1 MPSEPAPDPAVADP
15 RRDLADYIRVW
26 CSLCGCT
33 RPARIQPLVVVAE
46 TAPPPASALHEEPMY
61 NKPCVVKKET
71 EIEVAVTEQDQE
83 QEDATES
90 PTPTD
95 PKRRKACPRGHA
107 EVGFWW
113 WCSMCQA
120 AGYAGVAAKFMCAEC
135 TKMLPEGGTTPMMYC
150 GSCWPK
156 AHWAPWMISHV
167 KADPSSSSY
176 SSSGVELVPQVTQES
191 HLSALSPTQSRMR
204 MCESHQLPID
214 FVCETDGSFLCQ
226 KCASLHDVVD
236 LDIILLL
243 KINTQKGH
251 STARVEDICLKKKPH
266 AMGFLLQLAKL
277 ETDLN
282 LLAASIKCESANLKP
297 VHNKFEE
304 TVHQE
309 FNELRSRLQKR
320 EEDVLSM
327 SRSISSTKAC
337 SLSRQLDCVSAGLAH
352 VEKYKSKFDSMLATG
367 DPFSVVELCDSI
379 PGILKQLECK
389 PEHLSP
395 CANSFLSCR
404 TDDAEHMKSQIPQM
418 CFISTTGPILTCIKE
433 ELLPNSADTTGANAA
448 AHPGCFKKSATNRG
462 NQPRVGDSSS
472 CKGPEITEVSKLHQQ
487 GGKLK
492 IRGRGFGES
501 RQAIS
506 VSVNNVVCGRILLS
520 KPHTEITCSAPSVA
534 PRHAHEGTLI
544 LTVAGQH
551 VSSSISFGWEW
562 DPDSCGDCLAIQPDD
577 STTVRKPPR
586 SPLHNKQSTVT
597 TTTQIIGEGVYEWH
611 LSISNLTAVDN
622 NNGTMCHWVAY
633 GLIPKPVF
641 QDSETPLG
649 SIMYGWTTG
658 GDHMLGP
665 SGTAFFADGSLPPPG
680 QQSTAAAAATGG
692 CEDVMLRYSPVA
704 HTLTATCPCRNNITM
719 VIGNVPKGLYPAV
732 NIFGHNTVRI
742 ESL

>member
-1 MPSEPAPDPAVADP
+1 MSPPSEPAPDPAVADP
-15 RRDLADYIRVW
+15 RRDPADFIRAW

-33 RPARIQPLVVVAE
+33 RPARIQPLVAVAASVAGPAE
-46 TAPPPASALHEEPMY
+46 TAPPPASALHEAPMD
-61 NKPCVVKKET
+61 KPCVVKKEK
-71 EIEVAVTEQDQE
+71 EIEVAATEQDQE
-83 QEDATES
+83 QEDASES

-95 PKRRKACPRGHA
+95 PKRRKDCPRGHA

-150 GSCWPK
+150 GS
-156 AHWAPWMISHV
+156 
-167 KADPSSSSY
+167 
-176 SSSGVELVPQVTQES
+176 
-191 HLSALSPTQSRMR
+191 
-204 MCESHQLPID
+204 
-214 FVCETDGSFLCQ
+214 
-226 KCASLHDVVD
+226 
-236 LDIILLL
+236 
-243 KINTQKGH
+243 
-251 STARVEDICLKKKPH
+251 
-266 AMGFLLQLAKL
+266 
-277 ETDLN
+277 
-282 LLAASIKCESANLKP
+282 IKYESANLKL

-309 FNELRSRLQKR
+309 FDELRSRLQKR
-320 EEDVLSM
+320 EEDRRGCTFHVAVNFIHQGLF
-327 SRSISSTKAC
+327 IVKATGLFFRC
-337 SLSRQLDCVSAGLAH
+337 LAH
-352 VEKYKSKFDSMLATG
+352 VEKYKFKFDSMLATG

-395 CANSFLSCR
+395 CANSFLSCS

-418 CFISTTGPILTCIKE
+418 CFISATGPILTCIKE
-433 ELLPNSADTTGANAA
+433 ELLPNSADTTGGNAA
-448 AHPGCFKKSATNRG
+448 AHPGRFTKSAATDRG

-534 PRHAHEGTLI
+534 QRHAHEGTLI

-551 VSSSISFGWEW
+551 VTSSISFGWEW

-597 TTTQIIGEGVYEWH
+597 TTQIIGEGVYEWH
-611 LSISNLTAVDN
+611 LSISPNLTAVDNN

-680 QQSTAAAAATGG
+680 QQSTAAAAAAAEATGG

-704 HTLTATCPCRNNITM
+704 HTLTATWRCRNNIAM
-719 VIGNVPKGLYPAV
+719 VIGNVPKGQD
-732 NIFGHNTVRI
+732 
-742 ESL
+742 